1 MTNISMSLVGALYNM
16 QLLKLFGADGVAA
29 YGVLMYVGF
38 VFAAVFIGYSQGTA
52 PIVSYHFGA
61 ANKDELKNLLRKS
74 AGIIAVAGVAMLTSS
89 ELLAEPLAKI
99 FVGYDAGL
107 LALTTHGMKLY
118 CISFILSGFN
128 ISARRSSRR

>member
-61 ANKDELKNLLRKS
+61 DNKDELKTCCAKVRASLRWP
-74 AGIIAVAGVAMLTSS
+74 VWQ
-89 ELLAEPLAKI
+89 
-99 FVGYDAGL
+99 
-107 LALTTHGMKLY
+107 
-118 CISFILSGFN
+118 C
-128 ISARRSSRR
+128 